1 MTKIDQIPK
10 AKPVLILG
18 AIAAVIASGVV
29 FGESIAEAHE
39 LFLHLSRADITT
51 DSSELE
57 KVRITSGAQIPTD
70 GSGGAF
76 GYGVISS
83 AGLDAIVV
91 TTTHK
96 GVLDSTAQEDADDA
110 SFHNHYVALHNLPND
125 GKCPGL
131 EIKDI
136 SFQEPGDVEIIN
148 ERAIMED
155 LPYYFGAT
163 HSLTDENISFQADSK
178 IGRVVSFT
186 INPVDAT
193 GKTSLTEIAAVCI
206 NDVQDAGDI
215 LVIPTHYW
223 EDS

>member
-1 MTKIDQIPK
+1 M
-10 AKPVLILG
+10 AVVAGGVL
-18 AIAAVIASGVV
+18 V
-29 FGESIAEAHE
+29 GESSAAAHE

-57 KVRITSGAQIPTD
+57 KVRITTGAQIPTD

-96 GVLDSTAQEDADDA
+96 GVLDSVAQEDADDA
-110 SFHNHYVALHNLPND
+110 SFHNHYVALHDRPD
-125 GKCPGL
+125 DRKCPGL
-131 EIKDI
+131 EVKDI
-136 SFQEPGDVEIIN
+136 SFQEPGDVEIVN

-163 HSLTDENISFQADSK
+163 HSLSGENISFQADSQ
-178 IGRVVSFT
+178 IDSVVSFT

-193 GKTSLTEIAAVCI
+193 GRTSTTDIKAVCI
-206 NDVQDAGDI
+206 NDVQAASDL